1 MSKKTV
7 LVAIIIPGILF
18 GTIIWAVVMGSD
30 NYLTASGHEGMR
42 STLFLLMMLLAVP
55 LLLAATGAV
64 AEKTRTRNRP
74 YGWRPW
80 IPYLAGFLAMNT
92 AGFLFALESGLNQYV
107 PFLAPGLAPRLGFAL
122 GRVIMYMPF
131 VAGLA
136 AFFALFALAGGY
148 CMYRAR
154 EE

>member
-1 MSKKTV
+1 MSGKRDP
-7 LVAIIIPGILF
+7 VAIIIPGILF
-18 GTIIWAVVMGSD
+18 GIVIWAVVTGSD
-30 NYLTASGHEGMR
+30 NYLTASGNEGMR

-64 AEKTRTRNRP
+64 AEKIRAGNCAC
-74 YGWRPW
+74 GWKPW
-80 IPYLAGFLAMNT
+80 IPCLAGFLAMNT

-107 PFLAPGLAPRLGFAL
+107 PYLACGLAPRQGFAL

-136 AFFALFALAGGY
+136 AFFALFSLAGGVLHVPG
-148 CMYRAR
+148 A
-154 EE
+154 